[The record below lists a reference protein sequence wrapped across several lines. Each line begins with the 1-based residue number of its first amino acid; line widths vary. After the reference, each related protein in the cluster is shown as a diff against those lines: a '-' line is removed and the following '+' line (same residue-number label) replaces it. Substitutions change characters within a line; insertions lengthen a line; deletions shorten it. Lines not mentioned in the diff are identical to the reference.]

1 VPYGTAVQHS
11 IILAPLIFAILK
23 VKFYTRRKNGG
34 GNMEQRQLTI
44 VIFVIFFL
52 IAGFIINQIDLEYLS
67 VPQILADFNE
77 WIIWKLMPGW

>member
-1 VPYGTAVQHS
+1 
-11 IILAPLIFAILK
+11 
-23 VKFYTRRKNGG
+23 
-34 GNMEQRQLTI
+34 MEQRQLTI